1 VEYVLAPE
9 NDLFVDNF
17 HKTMDAYVDNE
28 KAYVQSQNAWYL
40 NLSLSGGNGI
50 FTLKYERNRPAGL
63 DRFERVSEVTTFRL
77 QTVER
82 IKSTDFCTQSLKREV
97 GK

>member
-40 NLSLSGGNGI
+40 NLSLSG
-50 FTLKYERNRPAGL
+50 
-63 DRFERVSEVTTFRL
+63 VTEFSL
-77 QTVER
+77 AN
-82 IKSTDFCTQSLKREV
+82 IKETAPWVWTDLRE
-97 GK
+97 